1 MKKVFFSLIFWCY
14 AIYPV
19 WADDGLAK
27 YKEECLSFIKRP
39 KVELTSTY
47 GKLKYNSQKDG
58 AFLRQETAKRFQ
70 DLGEELYEGFEPVG
84 LTKVRDAFDFNV
96 TVGQIDISNGYT
108 CLYPETINV
117 HLGYYVPTIY
127 ILNSLKKGTCLY
139 DIALRHEKTHMQI
152 YLEALDYFL
161 PQLKETVNGLFDT
174 LGVKIVKRAQAG
186 REAAKEVNDLYLNSV
201 QKKVNQWRKEVEA
214 EQLKLDSP
222 EHYIIENK
230 LCEEIENSTQPF

>member
-1 MKKVFFSLIFWCY
+1 MKKVFFSLIFGCFLVR
-14 AIYPV
+14 PV
-19 WADDGLAK
+19 MASNDLAK
-27 YKEECLSFIKRP
+27 YEAECLNFIKRP
-39 KVELTSTY
+39 NVELTSTY
-47 GKLKYNSQKDG
+47 GKLKYNFQKDS
-58 AFLRQETAKRFQ
+58 AFLQQETAKRFQ
-70 DLGEELYEGFEPVG
+70 DVGEKVYDGFEPVG

-108 CLYPETINV
+108 CLYPETIKV

-139 DIALRHEKTHMQI
+139 EIALRHEKTHMQI

-161 PQLKETVNGLFDT
+161 PQLKEMINGLFDT
-174 LGVKIVKRAQAG
+174 VGVKIVKRAKAG
-186 REAAKEVNDLYLNSV
+186 REAAKEVNDLYLLPV
-201 QKKVNQWRKEVEA
+201 QKKVDQWRKEVET

-230 LCEEIENSTQPF
+230 LCEEIEADNQMF